1 MEDDSP
7 YQISVAHAGASN
19 GIAPDTVRDAVVSA
33 LKSRRCDAAQISVAL
48 VDDPTIAELNEHF
61 LDHTGPT
68 DVISFDLGEPNTQ
81 TVDGELV
88 ISTDTAKRE
97 AGRRGIDVS
106 AEVMLYAVHGTLHLL
121 GMDDAT
127 PEQAAEMHDVE
138 DRILTDL
145 GVGPVFRAAHHS

>member
-7 YQISVAHAGASN
+7 YQVSVAHAGAPN
-19 GIAPDTVRDAVVSA
+19 GISPDKVHDAVVSA
-33 LKSRRCDAAQISVAL
+33 LRSLRCDRAQISVAL
-48 VDDPTIAELNEHF
+48 VDDPTIAELNQRF
-61 LDHTGPT
+61 LDHTGST
-68 DVISFDLGEPNTQ
+68 DVISFDLAEPDTK

-88 ISTDTAKRE
+88 ISTETAKRE
-97 AGRRGIDVS
+97 ARRRGIDVS

-127 PEQAAEMHDVE
+127 PEQAAEMHDIE

-145 GVGPVFRAAHHS
+145 GVGPVYRAAHS